1 MDRLAADPRDA
12 GDDGHGAALRDQ
24 LTRPGN
30 AHAHS
35 QPAKEFPRDLHLQ
48 RLAPQRPLELAH
60 LPAQLVGL
68 GAFDLPGQA
77 LGAGGQEL
85 LAPASEQR
93 F

>member
-60 LPAQLVGL
+60 PTTQLVGL
-68 GAFDLPGQA
+68 GALGLPAQPLSPGR
-77 LGAGGQEL
+77 QEL
-85 LAPASEQR
+85 LAPP
-93 F
+93 